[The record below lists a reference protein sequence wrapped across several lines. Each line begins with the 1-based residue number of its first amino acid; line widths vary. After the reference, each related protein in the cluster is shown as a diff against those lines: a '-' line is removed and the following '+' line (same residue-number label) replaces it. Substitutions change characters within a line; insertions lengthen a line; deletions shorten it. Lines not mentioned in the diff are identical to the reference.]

1 MATPVIRAFV
11 QFATAA
17 LLVVGV
23 FVTYCAIA
31 EKSAERKARAFCG
44 GLHVGASVAD
54 LQVQAVAAGAS
65 QRLTKWAYSE
75 NESAWL
81 PVIFTGAFPMSRH
94 ICWVT
99 GAPKLET
106 AKYVYLD

>member
-1 MATPVIRAFV
+1 MTTPLMRALV
-11 QFATAA
+11 QIATAA
-17 LLVVGV
+17 LLVLGA
-23 FVTYCAIA
+23 FLIYCAIA

-44 GLHVGASVAD
+44 DLHVGASVAD
-54 LQVQAVAAGAS
+54 LQARALAAGAS
-65 QRLTKWAYSE
+65 PRLTKWAHSE

>member
-1 MATPVIRAFV
+1 MATPVIRALV
-11 QFATAA
+11 QFAAVA
-17 LLVVGV
+17 LLLVGA

-44 GLHVGASVAD
+44 DLHVGASVAD
-54 LQVQAVAAGAS
+54 LQARAVTAGAS
-65 QRLTKWAYSE
+65 QRLTEWAYPE
-75 NESAWL
+75 NGSAWL
-81 PVIFTGAFPMSRH
+81 PVIFTGALPMSRH

-99 GAPKLET
+99 GAPKLEA

>member
-1 MATPVIRAFV
+1 MATPVTRAFV

-17 LLVVGV
+17 LLLVGA
-23 FVTYCAIA
+23 FVTYCAMA

-44 GLHVGASVAD
+44 DLRVGASVAD
-54 LQVQAVAAGAS
+54 LQVRAVTAGAS
-65 QRLTKWAYSE
+65 QRLTKWAYFE
-75 NESAWL
+75 DGSAWL